1 MVTASLLA
9 LQPLIACAARA
20 PLSQPVGTSRAESAS
35 EPEPKPEQHRARPL
49 PEPSWPDFSAALGW
63 PQAALLKTL
72 GHHRYGAAV
81 RLRVRVAPSALSAY
95 RDLATD
101 SPMPSGAQ
109 VAAFHE
115 APDGELLSVFVLEKG
130 AGGWTALE
138 LSARGVRV
146 PSDGALCL
154 RCHVLAPS
162 DYLFGLAS
170 RSAEPG
176 SGVGPPAAGPADSPV
191 PPPAARESS
200 RPLLR

>member
-1 MVTASLLA
+1 MVTASLFA
-9 LQPLIACAARA
+9 LQPLVACAARA
-20 PLSQPVGTSRAESAS
+20 PLSQPVGTSRAEPAP
-35 EPEPKPEQHRARPL
+35 EPEPEPTSEHHRARPL
-49 PEPSWPDFSAALGW
+49 AEPSWPHFSAALGW

-101 SPMPSGAQ
+101 APMPSGAQ
-109 VAAFHE
+109 VAALHE
-115 APDGELLSVFVLEKG
+115 SPEGELLSVFVLEKG

-146 PSDGALCL
+146 PSDGGLCL

-170 RSAEPG
+170 RSAEPAPSSLG
-176 SGVGPPAAGPADSPV
+176 LPATGPAGSPV
-191 PPPAARESS
+191 PQP
-200 RPLLR
+200 